1 MFSFLLNYN
10 IGFYAK
16 DVKMKYILII
26 WVCSF
31 LGGTSKCFSPLEA
44 SVLYNSWYEC
54 SRDAH
59 TQSKKILATIG
70 FKKVNDGQMGTK
82 YHCRLVSTY

>member
-1 MFSFLLNYN
+1 
-10 IGFYAK
+10 
-16 DVKMKYILII
+16 MKYILII

-31 LGGTSKCFSPLEA
+31 LGGTSQCFPPLE
-44 SVLYNSWYEC
+44 SSILYNSWYEC

-70 FKKVNDGQMGTK
+70 FKAVNDGQMGTK
-82 YHCRLVSTY
+82 YHCRPVYTY

>member
-16 DVKMKYILII
+16 DVKMKYVLII

-31 LGGTSKCFSPLEA
+31 IQGNACRAPMEYPTM
-44 SVLYNSWYEC
+44 YNSWYEC

-59 TQSKKILATIG
+59 VESVKLLSKMGYKN
-70 FKKVNDGQMGTK
+70 VNDYKVGTK
-82 YHCRLVSTY
+82 YHCKAVPTI